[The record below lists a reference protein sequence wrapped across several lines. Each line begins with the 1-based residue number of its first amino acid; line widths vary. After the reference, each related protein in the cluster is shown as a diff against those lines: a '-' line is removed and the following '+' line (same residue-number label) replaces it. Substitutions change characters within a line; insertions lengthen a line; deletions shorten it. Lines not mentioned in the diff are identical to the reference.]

1 MNENYM
7 REDNRTEYEIM
18 EAKMTAHIR
27 DLEAQRAEKDK
38 PGYANAPEHIKE
50 YNITGKIT
58 TSILQYVC
66 SVAAD
71 YNIMP
76 VDMGYK
82 LNNLTKMEFIAYAHD
97 LVTYSYAHPAYR
109 AKYDTKK
116 DRDHQFYR
124 LRDDNKCLVDD
135 STNIPASAY
144 VPAKEYHIPTDTEI
158 SLRNDLEWMTLKVEH
173 LADRLS
179 NSADAY
185 YFMKAILEDTEQKL
199 TDTKEAWIQDLAWQH
214 ETGYISVDD
223 AIADLAKDK
232 AITALHKKYDYSP
245 RTRK

>member
-7 REDNRTEYEIM
+7 HEDNRTEYEIM

-76 VDMGYK
+76 IDMGYK
-82 LNNLTKMEFIAYAHD
+82 LNNLTKTVFIAYAHD

-158 SLRNDLEWMTLKVEH
+158 RLKNDLEWTNLKVEYLADTEISLRNDLEWMTLKVEY
-173 LADRLS
+173 LVDRLN

-185 YFMKAILEDTEQKL
+185 LFMKAILEDYEAKMPKKRKT
-199 TDTKEAWIQDLAWQH
+199 TK
-214 ETGYISVDD
+214 
-223 AIADLAKDK
+223 K
-232 AITALHKKYDYSP
+232 
-245 RTRK
+245 